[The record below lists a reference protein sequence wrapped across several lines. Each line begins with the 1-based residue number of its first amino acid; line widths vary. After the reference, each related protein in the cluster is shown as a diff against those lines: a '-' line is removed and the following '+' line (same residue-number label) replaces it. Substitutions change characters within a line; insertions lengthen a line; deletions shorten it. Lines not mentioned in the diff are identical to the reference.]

1 LFDDRCNVSTPR
13 VDFFRLAALLDCP
26 RLSAAGF
33 SIAAPAAT
41 GRRLDV
47 QLPQARRGWSRAAY
61 LIVIKYAGAEFVFE
75 SGTGC
80 DRPP

>member
-1 LFDDRCNVSTPR
+1 M
-13 VDFFRLAALLDCP
+13 
-26 RLSAAGF
+26 
-33 SIAAPAAT
+33 AAPAGT
-41 GRRLDV
+41 GRVLDV

-61 LIVIKYAGAEFVFE
+61 LIVIKYAGAQFVFE